1 MTCQLHRR
9 LQRLSQLA
17 SQVSERITIWHPR
30 AGTDTVQVS
39 VSTDPVAASG
49 NGDTICS
56 ALSDLE
62 QMLGLEPLAECGECE
77 PLVGSCADTRAFA
90 NAEIDPVLAGPE
102 VIYLDDTE

>member
-9 LQRLSQLA
+9 LQRLAQLA

-62 QMLGLEPLAECGECE
+62 QMLGLEPLAECRECE

-90 NAEIDPVLAGPE
+90 NAEIME
-102 VIYLDDTE
+102 R